1 MIITIAGTPGSGK
14 STIAELLAKRLNL
27 KHYSIGDFMRAQ
39 ARKRGVSIQQ
49 LAEQARTDR
58 SIDDANDQQLVEL
71 AKKEDDFVI
80 DARLGWHFIPQSVK
94 ILLMVSEDEAARR
107 IFAARRPDEKENT
120 TLEKTR
126 EGIRKR
132 FASEHERYKKLY
144 NLDYADSSH
153 YDLVIDTTKLTPE
166 KVVETIV
173 DFLKKKGKV

>member
-1 MIITIAGTPGSGK
+1 MILTIAGTPGSGK
-14 STIAELLAKRLNL
+14 STIAELLAKKLKL

-39 ARKRGVSIQQ
+39 AKKRGLDIAELTQ
-49 LAEQARTDR
+49 LARTDR

-71 AKKEDDFVI
+71 SKKEDNFVI

-107 IFAARRPDEKENT
+107 IFAARRPDEKENV
-120 TLEKTR
+120 TLEKTK

-132 FASEHERYKKLY
+132 FASEKERYKKLY
-144 NLDYADSSH
+144 NLDYLDPVH
-153 YDLVIDTTKLTPE
+153 YDLAIDTTKLTPE
-166 KVVETIV
+166 KVVGTIV